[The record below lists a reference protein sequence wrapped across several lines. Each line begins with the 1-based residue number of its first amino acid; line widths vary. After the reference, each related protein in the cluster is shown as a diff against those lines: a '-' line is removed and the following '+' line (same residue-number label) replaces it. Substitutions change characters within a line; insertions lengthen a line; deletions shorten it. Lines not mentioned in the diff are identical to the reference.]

1 MPNPIRIRNQRGN
14 NPMWQIETLTRK
26 PNYSQNQNKPAQGNK
41 NLWKIAENLALQKK
55 ITKKGHKK
63 DTNSSGNRIKN
74 YRVGKLFKDKPWC
87 NVL

>member
-41 NLWKIAENLALQKK
+41 NLRKIGRSKRKLQKK
-55 ITKKGHKK
+55 DTKK
-63 DTNSSGNRIKN
+63 TQTRQAI
-74 YRVGKLFKDKPWC
+74 V
-87 NVL
+87 